1 MSHPSIIRLTKS
13 LITISILFMSGLAF
27 TQTESTAS
35 GPEQSIGII
44 YSEALQLVQSDQ
56 PGFPA
61 NTPQN
66 VDPQALAD
74 LGFEQVYPNTKVI
87 FKMRDGKQL
96 VAFDYPQKSKTTV
109 LLLHGVLSSAYM
121 MNKTAGLIRDATQAR
136 VIALDLRGHGQ
147 SDGAPGDVDYVDQ
160 YVDDIADVIATI
172 QKETPDGEIILA
184 GHSMGGGISLRYAQR
199 LDLPPVDG
207 YLLLAPHLGQN
218 SPTLFKEST
227 EQAPAADN
235 FLKVHGLRIIGL
247 KVLNLMQDHQYDH
260 LPVLFFNLP
269 EGMPLRNYSYRAS
282 ESMSPSD
289 YKSGLLAVQQPLLV
303 LVGSQDEAFTAEAFP
318 SAIESYS
325 KGEIQVIKGLSH
337 NGIRHSEKAMNVI
350 ARWSKEQ
357 GFNK

>member
-1 MSHPSIIRLTKS
+1 MTHPSLIRLTKS
-13 LITISILFMSGLAF
+13 LITIGFLLMNGLAF
-27 TQTESTAS
+27 AQTESAAS
-35 GPEQSIGII
+35 GPEQSIDNI
-44 YSEALQLVQSDQ
+44 YREAIQLVQSDE
-56 PGFPA
+56 PSFA
-61 NTPQN
+61 AATPQK

-74 LGFEQVYPNTKVI
+74 LGFEQVYPNTKVT

-96 VAFDYPQKSKTTV
+96 VAFDYPHKSKTTV

-121 MNKTAGLIRDATQAR
+121 MNKTAGLIRNATQAR

-147 SDGAPGDVDYVDQ
+147 SDGAPGDIDYVDQ
-160 YVDDIADVIATI
+160 YVDDVADLIAAL
-172 QKETPDGEIILA
+172 QKERPSGKVILA

-218 SPTLFKEST
+218 SPTLLKEVT
-227 EQAPAADN
+227 EQAPAEDN
-235 FLKVHGLRIIGL
+235 FIKVHGLRIIGL

-269 EGMPLRNYSYRAS
+269 EGMPLRSYSYRAN

-303 LVGSQDEAFTAEAFP
+303 LVGSLDEAFAAEAFP
-318 SAIESYS
+318 AAIKGYS
-325 KGEIQVIKGLSH
+325 TGEIQVIEGFSH
-337 NGIRHSEKAMNVI
+337 NGIRHSEKAMAVI
-350 ARWSKEQ
+350 ARWGKEQ

>member
-1 MSHPSIIRLTKS
+1 MAHPSIIRLTKS
-13 LITISILFMSGLAF
+13 LITISFLFLNGLAF
-27 TQTESTAS
+27 AQSEARAS
-35 GPEQSIGII
+35 GPEQSIDNI
-44 YSEALQLVQSDQ
+44 YREALQLVQSAE
-56 PGFPA
+56 PGFA
-61 NTPQN
+61 ASTPQE

-74 LGFEQVYPNTKVI
+74 LGFEQVYPNTKVT
-87 FKMRDGKQL
+87 FKVRDGKQL
-96 VAFDYPQKSKTTV
+96 VAFDYPQKSSTTV

-121 MNKTAGLIRDATQAR
+121 MNKTAGLIRSATQAR

-147 SDGAPGDVDYVDQ
+147 SDGAPGDIDYMDQ
-160 YVDDIADVIATI
+160 YVDDVADVIATL
-172 QKETPDGEIILA
+172 QKEAPGSKVILA

-199 LDLPPVDG
+199 LDLPLVDG

-218 SPTLFKEST
+218 SPTLLKEPT
-227 EQAPAADN
+227 EQVPAEAN

-289 YKSGLLAVQQPLLV
+289 YKAGLLAVQQPLLV
-303 LVGSQDEAFTAEAFP
+303 LVGSQDEAFAAEAFP

-350 ARWSKEQ
+350 AHWSKEQ
-357 GFNK
+357 DFNK

>member
-1 MSHPSIIRLTKS
+1 MTHPSLIRLTKS
-13 LITISILFMSGLAF
+13 LFTISFLLMNGLALA
-27 TQTESTAS
+27 QTASAAS
-35 GPEQSIGII
+35 GPEQSIDNI
-44 YSEALQLVQSDQ
+44 YWEALQLVQSAE
-56 PGFPA
+56 PSFA
-61 NTPQN
+61 ASSPQK

-74 LGFEQVYPNTKVI
+74 LGFEQVYPNTKVT

-96 VAFDYPQKSKTTV
+96 VAFDYPQESKTTV

-121 MNKTAGLIRDATQAR
+121 MNKTAGLIRNATRAR

-147 SDGAPGDVDYVDQ
+147 SDGAPGDIDYRDQ
-160 YVDDIADVIATI
+160 YVDDLADIITTI
-172 QKETPDGEIILA
+172 QQEMPSGKVILA

-218 SPTLFKEST
+218 APTVL
-227 EQAPAADN
+227 QAAAGKDVAEDN
-235 FLKVHGLRIIGL
+235 FLKVHGLRMIGL
-247 KVLNLMQDHQYDH
+247 KVLNLMQDQQYDH

-269 EGMPLRNYSYRAS
+269 EGMPLRAYSYRAS
-282 ESMSPSD
+282 ESMSPLD
-289 YKSGLLAVQQPLLV
+289 YKAGLLAVQHPLLV

-325 KGEIQVIKGLSH
+325 KGEIQVIEGLSH